1 MKENSKNNNKKESK
15 KKKRVLKT
23 EDKYFSDQEIDFIM
37 SYILNEKKNHASIF
51 ISKAYT
57 TLEKFKNNNHNDNNA
72 NSDNNDSNVVDDNR
86 GNEKEKDYGKKEC
99 LKEYFESIKDD
110 SITNILIKATL
121 QIKNFNLEESLKYLE
136 ELQAN
141 KDKKANEFKMS
152 LEQNDDNFN
161 ETINEN
167 FKYKFKKA
175 LEIKVKDLNMDLV
188 DKYTYDNLNVTK
200 KKYDKKNKSD
210 NDNCNKN

>member
-1 MKENSKNNNKKESK
+1 MKENYKNNNKKESK
-15 KKKRVLKT
+15 KEKRVLKT
-23 EDKYFSDQEIDFIM
+23 EDKYFSDQEINFIM

-51 ISKAYT
+51 ISKTYT
-57 TLEKFKNNNHNDNNA
+57 TLEKFKNNNHNDGNTNG
-72 NSDNNDSNVVDDNR
+72 DNNYSNVVDDNR

-200 KKYDKKNKSD
+200 KKYDKKNKID
-210 NDNCNKN
+210 NDNYNKN